1 MNRVLWSMY
10 IFGEF
15 LFRVPTRAPWDK
27 RGNQAK
33 KHSFFVAV
41 FFNRTLIAWGG

>member
-15 LFRVPTRAPWDK
+15 LFRVPHLCPMGQAQKSGKKAFLFWDC
-27 RGNQAK
+27 
-33 KHSFFVAV
+33 V
-41 FFNRTLIAWGG
+41 F